1 MTATPTTPPVPA
13 PAVLRAELPPSEDTA
28 APDAREL
35 LWVGASAAVALVA
48 SLLNVGETVL
58 ARWMPAAAA
67 MNAGAAEAASASL
80 SNALLVVGARFLPW
94 ILGLIVLTVPF
105 SLRWMPR
112 AYQRMLEPS
121 LISAWTALFAG
132 AGAAFLLGRY
142 ALWPWRWASTEPETA
157 TLLSRFMQDEQFAA
171 VGLWA
176 VLACLLV
183 PMLYELFFRFATIEW
198 LRGRGLS
205 ATMAVGVAALLF
217 GAVPLLGYAAAPDAA
232 LRHAAF
238 CTLFGLVLGALAV
251 RGKRGRGLAL
261 AIFAH
266 GAFAATELAM
276 LLSMK
281 AGV

>member
-1 MTATPTTPPVPA
+1 MTVAPTTPPFPA
-13 PAVLRAELPPSEDTA
+13 PAVLRAELPPSEHTA

-35 LWVGASAAVALVA
+35 LWVAAAAAVVLAT

-58 ARWMPAAAA
+58 ARWTPVSAA
-67 MNAGAAEAASASL
+67 MNASAADAAL
-80 SNALLVVGARFLPW
+80 SDALLVVGARFLPW
-94 ILGLIVLTVPF
+94 ILGLLVLTVPF

-112 AYQRMLEPS
+112 AYQRLLEPS
-121 LISAWTALFAG
+121 LVSAWTALFAG

-142 ALWPWRWASTEPETA
+142 ELWPWRWASTQPETA
-157 TLLSRFMQDEQFAA
+157 TLLSRFMQDEHFAA

-183 PMLYELFFRFATIEW
+183 PMLYELFFRFAAIEW

-205 ATMAVGVAALLF
+205 TMMAVSVAALLF

-238 CTLFGLVLGALAV
+238 CTLFGLVLGTLAM

-266 GAFAATELAM
+266 GAFVATELAM
-276 LLSMK
+276 LLGIN